1 MIGNKSV
8 LLACILAFAGLSSS
22 AVLAQQKTPPP
33 PAVTVVTLEAQDVTL
48 RADMPGR
55 VVAYGV
61 AEVRPQVSGIIVERL
76 FEEGARV
83 KKGDPLYRIDKA
95 VYAATVQQAKAVVA
109 QAEAALTA
117 ADKDLK
123 RAKQLLE
130 REVASQQV
138 VDDATA
144 ERDAAQAGLLLA
156 KAQLL
161 SAEINLDYTTIS
173 APLSGIVGRTLTTQ
187 GALVTAQQ
195 AEPLAVIR
203 QIDKVYVDVAAST
216 SDILRYNRSKL
227 AHPSSDDTGGLDPKV
242 TLTLADGT
250 TYDQTGTMRAAEP
263 QIDPQTGVA
272 VLRLEFPNPEQLLL
286 PGLYV
291 KAHLPVELAK
301 NVVLAPQQGISRDR
315 RGQPT
320 ALIVNDENIVEP
332 RTLTVR
338 GTQGSDWIVSDGL
351 KAGDRLIV
359 AGFQK
364 IAPGATVTPQ
374 EQSAPDTV
382 AQN

>member
-1 MIGNKSV
+1 MLGRKNVI
-8 LLACILAFAGLSSS
+8 LACALAIAAASSTAAFS
-22 AVLAQQKTPPP
+22 QQKGPPP
-33 PAVTVVTLEAQDVTL
+33 TVTVVTMQAEDVTL
-48 RADMPGR
+48 RANMPGR

-76 FEEGARV
+76 FKEGATV
-83 KKGDPLYRIDKA
+83 EKGDPMYRIDKA
-95 VYAATVQQAKAVVA
+95 VYAATVAQARASVA
-109 QAEAALTA
+109 QAQATLTSSE
-117 ADKDLK
+117 KELK
-123 RAKQLLE
+123 RANELYQ
-130 REVASQQV
+130 RNVVSQQS

-144 ERDAAQAGLLLA
+144 SRDAAQAGLLLA
-156 KAQLL
+156 QAQLL
-161 SAEINLDYTTIS
+161 SAEIDLEHTTIS

-216 SDILRYNRSKL
+216 ADILRYNRSKL
-227 AHPSSDDTGGLDPKV
+227 NGSLAQEAGGLDPEV
-242 TLTLADGT
+242 TLTLADGL
-250 TYDQTGTMRAAEP
+250 TYDHTGTMRAAEP
-263 QIDPQTGVA
+263 QVDPQTGVS
-272 VLRLEFPNPEQLLL
+272 VMRLEFPNPEQLLL

-301 NVVLAPQQGISRDR
+301 NVVLAPQEGISRDR

-320 ALIVNDENIVEP
+320 ALIVNGENVVEQK
-332 RTLTVR
+332 TLEVL
-338 GTQGSDWIVSDGL
+338 GTRDGNWIVADGL

-359 AGFQK
+359 AGLQK
-364 IAPGATVTPQ
+364 IAPGVTVTAEERP
-374 EQSAPDTV
+374 AKNTL